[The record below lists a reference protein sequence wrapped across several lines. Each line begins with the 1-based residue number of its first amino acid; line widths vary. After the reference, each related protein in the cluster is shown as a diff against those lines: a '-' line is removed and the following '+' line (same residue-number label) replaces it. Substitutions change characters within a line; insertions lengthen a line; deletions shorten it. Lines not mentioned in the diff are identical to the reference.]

1 MDSVGLKSCDDQAAI
16 RGKAQ
21 CNNAIVLLS
30 HSEARDL
37 NCSATRVG
45 FGLKARVSPPYNA
58 ISMNSNSP
66 VMPRIVLSMV
76 FLMAIA
82 IPVGITLQDTG
93 KLALMEKTAE

>member
-1 MDSVGLKSCDDQAAI
+1 
-16 RGKAQ
+16 
-21 CNNAIVLLS
+21 
-30 HSEARDL
+30 
-37 NCSATRVG
+37 
-45 FGLKARVSPPYNA
+45 LKARVSPPYNA